1 MEIQTTIVYDKL
13 QQAVEQGYEIISA
26 QGSSRCFAEGT
37 LVRMFDGTLKAVEH
51 IAIGD
56 KVMNM
61 HGTGYNTVVEV
72 HSGIDDMYK
81 VHQHRGIDYVV
92 NSRHILSLKQT
103 RPQRRKVAIDGYK
116 SCEKRRITYLP
127 YDKDI
132 IHDFDISFYN
142 AQSKNFKKRYTGFK
156 NTLLHFNEKPL
167 LIDPYYLG
175 VWLGDGSSKRA
186 SEITNADTEIREYFR
201 DFANSLGCEA
211 REVGDYEIDFL
222 TRGYCKG
229 YINEKVREFCRAFY
243 TLNLYNNKHVPI
255 DYIYNSYDNRL
266 KLLAGL
272 IDTDGMKTKRNTY
285 SITQTKKCIIDAI
298 LELCHIT
305 GFYTNG
311 IKEKIA
317 KMKRKDG
324 SIYETKAYTIE
335 INHRDFAD
343 LNKYIRVER
352 KKVYK
357 LCDRNYFAT
366 QIDISY
372 VGKGKYYGFTLDNSP
387 YFLLQDGTVVHNSG
401 KTRNIMIWLII
412 WALQH
417 ENKLITITR
426 CSLPTIRGSVF
437 RDFIEV
443 MQQLGIYKSRSLN
456 KTHLTYILDNGTEFE
471 FIPTENDDKLRG
483 RRRDVLYCNEANET
497 SYEAYNQLAMRTDVL
512 KILDYNPSF
521 DEDHWLNDLNR
532 DKRTYHFITTY
543 KDNPFISQTIID
555 EIESLQWKNPSLWQ
569 IFGLGQRAIVE
580 GLIFKKFTVEKSI
593 PSTVKKRWVGVDF
606 GFTND
611 PTAIIL
617 VGQQDD
623 SLYLKEIE
631 YKKGML
637 TEQITE
643 VLCSKEL
650 RNYEIICDS
659 ADPRLIKEIRL
670 VAKNKYKVE
679 LHITPVKKS
688 NNSIMPSIDKMT
700 LYNLIVTEN
709 SYNIIKELK
718 SYTYVKD
725 REGKWLNKPID
736 KFNHS
741 IDAVRYVVMERLLGK
756 KKRRGLRITR

>member
-92 NSRHILSLKQT
+92 NSKHILTFKDNDGYVQNIETDFFHQHQSLLLDS
-103 RPQRRKVAIDGYK
+103 AYGYK
-116 SCEKRRITYLP
+116 S
-127 YDKDI
+127 
-132 IHDFDISFYN
+132 
-142 AQSKNFKKRYTGFK
+142 
-156 NTLLHFNEKPL
+156 
-167 LIDPYYLG
+167 
-175 VWLGDGSSKRA
+175 DGTKTP
-186 SEITNADTEIREYFR
+186 I
-201 DFANSLGCEA
+201 
-211 REVGDYEIDFL
+211 
-222 TRGYCKG
+222 
-229 YINEKVREFCRAFY
+229 EF
-243 TLNLYNNKHVPI
+243 T
-255 DYIYNSYDNRL
+255 
-266 KLLAGL
+266 
-272 IDTDGMKTKRNTY
+272 
-285 SITQTKKCIIDAI
+285 
-298 LELCHIT
+298 
-305 GFYTNG
+305 
-311 IKEKIA
+311 
-317 KMKRKDG
+317 
-324 SIYETKAYTIE
+324 
-335 INHRDFAD
+335 
-343 LNKYIRVER
+343 
-352 KKVYK
+352 
-357 LCDRNYFAT
+357 
-366 QIDISY
+366 SY

-417 ENKLITITR
+417 ENRLITITR

-593 PSTVKKRWVGVDF
+593 PSIVKKRWVGVDF

-623 SLYLKEIE
+623 NLYLKEIE

-637 TEQITE
+637 TEHITE

-679 LHITPVKKS
+679 LHVTPVKKS

-700 LYNLIVTEN
+700 LYNLVVTEN
-709 SYNIIKELK
+709 SYNVIKELK